1 MEAMTNSMHDIA
13 HKTRQET
20 VSMKIITLVTLIFL
34 PGTAIAVSFP
44 NFAMLWSLTLV
55 KSIMSTDIIKFNK
68 DGSFD
73 FQSRGLWTFLAACL
87 PLMALTFLG
96 WYIVSW
102 LVKRDEG
109 SRSNS
114 GSKQLENYSDKV

>member
-1 MEAMTNSMHDIA
+1 MEEMTNSMHDMA
-13 HKTRQET
+13 NKTRQET

-34 PGTAIAVSFP
+34 PGTAIAVSYPHFG
-44 NFAMLWSLTLV
+44 MLRSLTSA
-55 KSIMSTDIIKFNK
+55 KSVMSTDIIHFNK

-87 PLMALTFLG
+87 PLMALTFFG

-102 LVKRDEG
+102 LVKRD
-109 SRSNS
+109 
-114 GSKQLENYSDKV
+114 K